1 MARSTKGVKNTR
13 KVKDTKKPRKVRY
26 TKKARKA
33 NHTKK
38 VKHIKRKSNTRKK
51 RGGMDFKNPFGLLKG
66 RRERTQSLAPPILEE
81 ESEEEFEIVDLENE
95 ARRRASDIYEDYKS
109 REYITGT
116 YGSVLRGIRDKQ
128 QRACEEAKKSII
140 DDPQFGR
147 SIWVMIENEFPC
159 PLGLMPEEEA
169 EKLGTIISP
178 KSWNEIIKIGKENSR
193 FREIFV
199 KSFFTDLTHYHV
211 KPKFIR
217 NEYTDDEL
225 KTMVIN
231 ESLPF
236 EKKYLDKNPKAL
248 NSIVRTIQTLSSTMK
263 DRINVAVFN
272 YSKKYWREHGENY
285 MTTKDHILERFGETV
300 WSNIKDEFKEYLQ
313 QMRRRQDSDLRT
325 VEDWHTGHDSPT
337 VVESPESEV

>member
-1 MARSTKGVKNTR
+1 MARATKVGKNTR
-13 KVKDTKKPRKVRY
+13 KVKQNRKVKQ
-26 TKKARKA
+26 TRKSRIIK
-33 NHTKK
+33 HTRKSKK
-38 VKHIKRKSNTRKK
+38 VRNIKRKTNTRKK
-51 RGGMDFKNPFGLLKG
+51 RGGMDFKNPFGLFKG
-66 RRERTQSLAPPILEE
+66 RRERTPIAEPPILEE
-81 ESEEEFEIVDLENE
+81 EEEFEIVDLEDE
-95 ARRRASDIYEDYKS
+95 ARRRASEIYEDYKS
-109 REYITGT
+109 REYITGP

-128 QRACEEAKKSII
+128 QKACEEAKKSII

-199 KSFFTDLTHYHV
+199 KTFFTDLTHYHV
-211 KPKFIR
+211 KPIFIR
-217 NEYTDDEL
+217 NEYTNDEVRTIIL
-225 KTMVIN
+225 DGL
-231 ESLPF
+231 LPF

-248 NSIVRTIQTLSSTMK
+248 NAIIRTIQTLSATLK
-263 DRINVAVFN
+263 DRINVAVLN
-272 YSKKYWREHGENY
+272 YAKKYWSEHGQNY

-300 WSNIKDEFKEYLQ
+300 WSNIKDELKEYLQ

-325 VEDWHTGHDSPT
+325 VEDWHTGDDSPIA
-337 VVESPESEV
+337 VESPESEV